1 MMEFTFKDL
10 TRYNFLKSTLNDNN
24 KFIFDID
31 KKINQRYAKNIE
43 KLRENKSKYQQDNID
58 IEERLKYYSGIEEQ
72 FGEEDE

>member
-1 MMEFTFKDL
+1 MREFTFKDL

-31 KKINQRYAKNIE
+31 KKINERYAKNIE
-43 KLRENKSKYQQDNID
+43 KLRENKLKYQQDNID

-72 FGEEDE
+72 FGENNE